1 MLLKNGATDQKLRG
15 GYYTPKP
22 LADSIVKLFIDDV
35 NEGNIKSV
43 LEPSAGDGIFI
54 KSIQNYL
61 NLDKIDNITAVELL
75 EEEAEKIK

>member
-35 NEGNIKSV
+35 NEGKIKSV

-61 NLDKIDNITAVELL
+61 NLE
-75 EEEAEKIK
+75 